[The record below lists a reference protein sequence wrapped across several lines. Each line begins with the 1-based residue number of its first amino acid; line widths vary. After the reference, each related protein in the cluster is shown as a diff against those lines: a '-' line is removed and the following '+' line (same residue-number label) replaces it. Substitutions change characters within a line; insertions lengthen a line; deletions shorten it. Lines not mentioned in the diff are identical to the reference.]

1 MKQVSVYFILDVPIE
16 GKWRKGKLRQI
27 QEQRVDWLKEE
38 TVKHT
43 LMII

>member
-1 MKQVSVYFILDVPIE
+1 MEKKS
-16 GKWRKGKLRQI
+16 KLRQI
-27 QEQRVDWLKEE
+27 QEQRDDWLREE